1 MKSVWPLLLV
11 LGTVGFAGC
20 ISGRNAGRADARR
33 DLSKGVLGIEA
44 FGRHTSYVFD
54 DYYPLLRERYGIRVT
69 DFGCLVDDRTIE
81 HVIGYNEIMDAE
93 MARRFGTNYWRQA
106 LESARQNYESKQRQR
121 MEQQR

>member
-1 MKSVWPLLLV
+1 MKPVWPLLLA
-11 LGTVGFAGC
+11 LGAVWLAGC
-20 ISGRNAGRADARR
+20 ISGRDAGRADARR

-44 FGRHTSYVFD
+44 FGQHPSYEID
-54 DYYPLLRERYGIRVT
+54 DYYPLLRERYGIRVL

-81 HVIGYNEIMDAE
+81 YVLGYNEIMDAE

-106 LESARQNYESKQRQR
+106 LESVRQNYESKQRQR